1 MTIIQRPLLAS
12 ALQAGLFVFL
22 GLGGRTA
29 WSAPATQEAFA
40 LHSFERHHLSDVYFA
55 EGVAVGDID
64 GDGVQDVTSG
74 PLWFKGPGFELGGE
88 IRPAVP
94 QDRARYTDHFFS
106 WVYDVNADGHA
117 DVLAVG
123 FPGTPGHVYVNPG
136 PDHLDQHWKKHAIL
150 NSVANE
156 SPQFIQLVGDGTPEL
171 VCTNGGAFGYATIN
185 PKTPLEAWTFHP
197 ISDVVAPKQ
206 FGHGLGVGDVDGD
219 GRQDVLS
226 KSGWYAQ
233 PADLTGDP
241 KWAFH
246 PVNFAQPGGAEIYA
260 YDVDGDGDSDVITS
274 LSAHEFGLAWHE
286 QIQEDGEIRFTKH
299 LIMGAKAE
307 ENPYGLHFSELHSVA
322 LADMDGDGLKDIV
335 TGKTYYSHH
344 EQSTDWDAGAVVYW
358 FGLQRSA
365 AGSVSW
371 VPHLADGDAGIGR
384 QIVVSD
390 INADGKPDIAV
401 GGMKGCSV
409 LLHETVATD
418 AAGWRAA
425 QPRRRKT
432 D

>member
-1 MTIIQRPLLAS
+1 MTLIQRSLLS
-12 ALQAGLFVFL
+12 AAPQAILFVFL

-106 WVYDVNADGHA
+106 WVHDVNADGHA

-136 PDHLDQHWKKHAIL
+136 PEHLDQHWKKHAIL

-185 PKTPLEAWTFHP
+185 PQAPLEPWTFHP
-197 ISDVVAPKQ
+197 ISEVVAPKQ

-286 QIQEDGEIRFTKH
+286 QIQEGGEIRFTKH

-335 TGKTYYSHH
+335 TGK
-344 EQSTDWDAGAVVYW
+344 
-358 FGLQRSA
+358 
-365 AGSVSW
+365 
-371 VPHLADGDAGIGR
+371 
-384 QIVVSD
+384 
-390 INADGKPDIAV
+390 
-401 GGMKGCSV
+401 
-409 LLHETVATD
+409 
-418 AAGWRAA
+418 
-425 QPRRRKT
+425 
-432 D
+432 

>member
-1 MTIIQRPLLAS
+1 
-12 ALQAGLFVFL
+12 V
-22 GLGGRTA
+22 
-29 WSAPATQEAFA
+29 
-40 LHSFERHHLSDVYFA
+40 H
-55 EGVAVGDID
+55 
-64 GDGVQDVTSG
+64 
-74 PLWFKGPGFELGGE
+74 
-88 IRPAVP
+88 
-94 QDRARYTDHFFS
+94 
-106 WVYDVNADGHA
+106 DVNADGHA

-136 PDHLDQHWKKHAIL
+136 PEHLDQHWKKHAIL